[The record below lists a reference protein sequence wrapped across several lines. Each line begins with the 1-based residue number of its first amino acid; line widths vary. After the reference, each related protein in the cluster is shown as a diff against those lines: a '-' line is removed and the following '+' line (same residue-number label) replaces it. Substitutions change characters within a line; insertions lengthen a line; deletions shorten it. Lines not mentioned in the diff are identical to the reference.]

1 LISILKI
8 IFSKSDYVFIFLAL
22 LVFVFPYYWMTAVA
36 IQPDSLLRS
45 LNTLIPHNVSL
56 INFQSLLRL
65 RYFYRWTFNS
75 IFISLS
81 TSFLVCFFSTLSG
94 YAFAKKDF
102 PGRDFIFWCF
112 LITMAIPRQSIL
124 LPLFILIK
132 NLGMINTF
140 QGLILP
146 PLAWPFGIFLM
157 KQVIKTVPNEII
169 DAGRI
174 DGASEWQIF
183 SRLVVPMVKPGIIAL
198 SIFTFVGTYN
208 DYFWQL
214 LVMNKESKMTLPL
227 AVARL
232 QDKYDTNTTLLMA
245 GAVIS
250 SLPMIILYLILQK
263 HFIKGIRIGSV
274 KG

>member
-1 LISILKI
+1 MIAKPLTIIGYALIILTLLL
-8 IFSKSDYVFIFLAL
+8 FI
-22 LVFVFPYYWMTAVA
+22 FPYYWMTVVA

-45 LNTLIPHNVSL
+45 LSTLIPHNVSFS
-56 INFQSLLRL
+56 NFQSLVRL
-65 RYFYRWTFNS
+65 KYFYRWTFNS
-75 IFISLS
+75 IFIALS
-81 TSFLVCFFSTLSG
+81 ASFLVCFCSTLSG

-124 LPLFILIK
+124 LPLFILIRD
-132 NLGMINTF
+132 LGMISTF

-157 KQVIKTVPNEII
+157 KQIIKTIPNEII
-169 DAGRI
+169 DAGKI

-183 SRLVVPMVKPGIIAL
+183 LRLVVPMTKPGIIAL
-198 SIFTFVGTYN
+198 SIFTFIGTYN

-214 LVMNKESKMTLPL
+214 LVMNKENMMTLPL

-245 GAVIS
+245 GAVMA
-250 SLPMIILYLILQK
+250 SLPMIILYIILQK
-263 HFIKGIRIGSV
+263 HFIKGIRIGAL